1 MWHKVAFI
9 IVLISLTDAF
19 ECGVRKNNVNKVI
32 VRGQQ
37 TSPGDWPWHVA
48 IYHQGYSSYSYA
60 CGGTLLSKI
69 FVLTADHCV
78 RSENDYVISSRNIFV
93 RLGLHNM
100 RELNRQTFQQ
110 HKVQQIHTLGLSK
123 QLKNDIAI
131 LELAT
136 EAEFTNFVQPACV
149 NQVKDLTNQF
159 GTAVG
164 WGVDETDRIS
174 QVLKSQ
180 RMPVVSTNKCLESN
194 RGIFR
199 QVLDSS
205 LFCAGFTNGTTVCN
219 GDSGGGLHFE
229 RNGTWYV
236 GGIVSFTAPR
246 GSSNRCNLKS
256 YAGFT
261 DVQRFLPWIF
271 NVTDLHRLEENA
283 ENVEIVKPDLYENHL
298 PEDCGRYLVNRIYG
312 GTQAAL
318 YEFPWMARLVIR
330 SDSTEHVQPIC
341 LPVTP
346 SLRRQRPQQGI
357 VAGWGALKVNQSYPM
372 VLQKTTVRVL
382 DQADCEDIIPLKFHV
397 GENTLCSGGNA
408 TPNTCNWD
416 DGAPLGY
423 PSLYNERV
431 RFVQFGIASVFGCE
445 INPSIY
451 TNVASYMDWILA
463 NLKP

>member
-19 ECGVRKNNVNKVI
+19 ECGVRKKNVNKVI

-100 RELNRQTFQQ
+100 RELNRQTIQQ

-149 NQVKDLTNQF
+149 NQVEDLTNQF

-229 RNGTWYV
+229 RNGTC
-236 GGIVSFTAPR
+236 IVVRLGDYDYDSSQRQNCSLFNESDCSIPLPR
-246 GSSNRCNLKS
+246 YYSIESII
-256 YAGFT
+256 
-261 DVQRFLPWIF
+261 VHPEF
-271 NVTDLHRLEENA
+271 NVASLRN
-283 ENVEIVKPDLYENHL
+283 NVA
-298 PEDCGRYLVNRIYG
+298 LVRVSRNIN
-312 GTQAAL
+312 
-318 YEFPWMARLVIR
+318 FKDHI
-330 SDSTEHVQPIC
+330 QPIC

-346 SLRRQRPQQGI
+346 SLRQQRLQQGI
-357 VAGWGALKVNQSYPM
+357 IAGWGAQTYNDSYPRI
-372 VLQKTTVRVL
+372 LRKATVQL
-382 DQADCEDIIPLKFHV
+382 WDQSDCEDLVDPKWHV
-397 GENTLCSGGNA
+397 GDDVLCSGGNA

-416 DGAPLGY
+416 DGTPLGY
-423 PSLYNERV
+423 PSLYKGRM
-431 RFVQFGIASVFGCE
+431 RFVQYGIASSFACDF
-445 INPSIY
+445 NPSLY
-451 TNVASYMDWILA
+451 MNLASYMDWILA
-463 NLKP
+463 NLMP

>member
-1 MWHKVAFI
+1 MWHKLAFF

-19 ECGVRKNNVNKVI
+19 ECGVRKKNVNKVI

-149 NQVKDLTNQF
+149 NQVEDLTNQF

-229 RNGTWYV
+229 RNGTCIENI
-236 GGIVSFTAPR
+236 IVHPKFEP
-246 GSSNRCNLKS
+246 
-256 YAGFT
+256 
-261 DVQRFLPWIF
+261 
-271 NVTDLHRLEENA
+271 VTLRN
-283 ENVEIVKPDLYENHL
+283 NI
-298 PEDCGRYLVNRIYG
+298 
-312 GTQAAL
+312 AL
-318 YEFPWMARLVIR
+318 IR
-330 SDSTEHVQPIC
+330 VSRNIKFKEHIQPIC
-341 LPVTP
+341 LPVTQ
-346 SLRRQRPQQGI
+346 SLRQQRLKQGI
-357 VAGWGALKVNQSYPM
+357 IAGWGAPKQNQTVP
-372 VLQKTTVRVL
+372 TTVLNKATVRIWE
-382 DQADCEDIIPLKFHV
+382 QPECEDIAPPRYYAGDDIIC
-397 GENTLCSGGNA
+397 TGGDE
-408 TPNTCNWD
+408 TPNTCHWD
-416 DGAPLGY
+416 GGLPLGY
-423 PSLYNERV
+423 PSLYNGRYTPRGISECAV
-431 RFVQFGIASVFGCE
+431 RQ
-445 INPSIY
+445 
-451 TNVASYMDWILA
+451 
-463 NLKP
+463 